1 MFCVYICVTTLTQ
14 GGPFIEKSTTLNLRI
29 NPEIKENAE
38 KVLSQLG
45 VSMSSAVNMFLN
57 QVILTESIPFPI
69 ALSQAPSRVN
79 MDTMNQEE
87 LNTKLERSLDDALSG
102 QTLDAKE
109 VLQEFKNQHKDD

>member
-1 MFCVYICVTTLTQ
+1 M
-14 GGPFIEKSTTLNLRI
+14 EKSTTLNLRI

-102 QTLDAKE
+102 QTLNAKE

>member
-1 MFCVYICVTTLTQ
+1 MFCIYIYVQLLVQ
-14 GGPFIEKSTTLNLRI
+14 GGTLNLRI

-69 ALSQAPSRVN
+69 ALP
-79 MDTMNQEE
+79 
-87 LNTKLERSLDDALSG
+87 
-102 QTLDAKE
+102 
-109 VLQEFKNQHKDD
+109 

>member
-1 MFCVYICVTTLTQ
+1 M
-14 GGPFIEKSTTLNLRI
+14 EKSTTLNLRI
-29 NPEIKENAE
+29 NPEVKENTE

-69 ALSQAPSRVN
+69 ALPQVPSRVN
-79 MDTMNQEE
+79 IDTMNQEE

-102 QTLDAKE
+102 QSLDAKE
-109 VLQEFKNQHKDD
+109 ALNELKNQHKDD

>member
-1 MFCVYICVTTLTQ
+1 M
-14 GGPFIEKSTTLNLRI
+14 EKSTTLNLRI

-69 ALSQAPSRVN
+69 ALPLAPSRVN
-79 MDTMNQEE
+79 TDTMNQEE
-87 LNTKLERSLDDALSG
+87 LNTKLERSLDDALYR

-109 VLQEFKNQHKDD
+109 ALKEFKNQHTDD

>member
-1 MFCVYICVTTLTQ
+1 M
-14 GGPFIEKSTTLNLRI
+14 EKSTTLNLRI
-29 NPEIKENAE
+29 NPEVKENAE

-57 QVILTESIPFPI
+57 QIILTESIPFSI
-69 ALSQAPSRVN
+69 ALPQAPSRVN
-79 MDTMNQEE
+79 MDTMNQEK

-109 VLQEFKNQHKDD
+109 TLNEFKNQHQDD

>member
-1 MFCVYICVTTLTQ
+1 M
-14 GGPFIEKSTTLNLRI
+14 EKSTTLNLRI

-38 KVLSQLG
+38 KVLSQLV

-69 ALSQAPSRVN
+69 ALPQAPSRVN
-79 MDTMNQEE
+79 TDTMNQEE
-87 LNTKLERSLDDALSG
+87 LNTKLERSLDDALSR

-109 VLQEFKNQHKDD
+109 ALKEFKNQHTDD

>member
-1 MFCVYICVTTLTQ
+1 M
-14 GGPFIEKSTTLNLRI
+14 EKSTTLNLRI

-69 ALSQAPSRVN
+69 ALP
-79 MDTMNQEE
+79 
-87 LNTKLERSLDDALSG
+87 
-102 QTLDAKE
+102 
-109 VLQEFKNQHKDD
+109 

>member
-1 MFCVYICVTTLTQ
+1 M
-14 GGPFIEKSTTLNLRI
+14 EKSTSLNLRI

-38 KVLSQLG
+38 KGLSLVG
-45 VSMSSAVNMFLN
+45 VSLCCAVNMFLN